1 MIKMLGTIAEP
12 LKGAVWRASLRT
24 SSKSRGIARTSQN
37 TPSTYSRFLSA
48 PGVCS
53 LTRPLLYIGDSLL
66 LHLSPGLK
74 EHERI
79 MLASSSSTR
88 RWMVRRRPTLGGLH
102 NALLRDLPSAKGG
115 YQESVLLAA
124 QNEYVRVRLV

>member
-1 MIKMLGTIAEP
+1 MAGESENK
-12 LKGAVWRASLRT
+12 LKVEGHRANLSEH
-24 SSKSRGIARTSQN
+24 
-37 TPSTYSRFLSA
+37 PFYVYSRFLSA

-79 MLASSSSTR
+79 MLASSSSIR

-102 NALLRDLPSAKGG
+102 NVLLRDLPSAKGG

-124 QNEYVRVRLV
+124 QNAYVRVRLV